1 MGDVITLGQAAKL
14 SAQRAV
20 GWDALWRPTNL
31 AALQLAFVFPERLF
45 EPNVTA
51 QQRMGALDTESPPRA
66 DPPAAAI
73 SSVSIWPLCSPE
85 IAAHSAM
92 KAIGATP
99 AKPRKYRARRPEET
113 SVGLR
118 SCSQGND
125 QAVLEILCSTPIPST
140 ASPSRSPN
148 AAARAA
154 SSADRRRELKRPPW
168 QSRSNKRAVPPGAH
182 RQGLRRPSR
191 PASRP
196 RSQIEF
202 S

>member
-1 MGDVITLGQAAKL
+1 MASHQLG
-14 SAQRAV
+14 SAPTGVRFP
-20 GWDALWRPTNL
+20 GTAL
-31 AALQLAFVFPERLF
+31 
-45 EPNVTA
+45 
-51 QQRMGALDTESPPRA
+51 RA
-66 DPPAAAI
+66 DRDRSTANGGVGYRIAAACGSPAAAI
-73 SSVSIWPLCSPE
+73 SSVSIWPLCSSE
-85 IAAHSAM
+85 IAAHSALV
-92 KAIGATP
+92 AIGARP
-99 AKPRKYRARRPEET
+99 ARPRKCRARRPEET

-125 QAVLEILCSTPIPST
+125 QAVLEILCSTPTPST

-168 QSRSNKRAVPPGAH
+168 QSRSNRRAVPPGAH

-196 RSQIEF
+196 RRQIKF